1 MFVSSNIPLSAL
13 HVRVSVHGC
22 LDIYN
27 TQLFL
32 CSTRI
37 HIEIFLSRLVLRVF
51 PVPVHASVILLLVLH
66 SAIVVTA
73 TLALSHVAAPVAFVP
88 ALPLTTVAFLG
99 RGALGFLVG
108 PASLF
113 ELRVSLPRTATM
125 RKLKVESTCKKK
137 EFSRMSKA
145 P

>member
-22 LDIYN
+22 LDIYT
-27 TQLFL
+27 TQLLL
-32 CSTRI
+32 CSARI
-37 HIEIFLSRLVLRVF
+37 HIEIFFSRLVLRVF
-51 PVPVHASVILLLVLH
+51 PVHASVILLLMLH
-66 SAIVVTA
+66 SALFVTA
-73 TLALSHVAAPVAFVP
+73 TLALSHVAASVAFVA
-88 ALPLTTVAFLG
+88 ALLLTTVAALG

-125 RKLKVESTCKKK
+125 RKLKVESRKY
-137 EFSRMSKA
+137 M
-145 P
+145 